1 MKTKFFFASLILM
14 GASLVANAQGYKD
27 GIEYYKVD
35 KLDNAKELLE
45 RNLNSPSTDKAEAYY
60 YLGQIA
66 LHQGNTSE
74 AKSYF
79 DQGIAANAN
88 NPYNYVGQA
97 AIALKN
103 GGSAKDLME
112 KARKLSKKDPKLE
125 MEIARAYYDAN
136 PTTYA
141 KDIEKC
147 IKNARKWDADHP
159 DSYIFEADTKAD
171 QKDWGNAA
179 GIYELAFDRDPDNI
193 EAYVKYAN
201 TYFNVNPSM
210 AIERLEELQ
219 GKVPNS
225 ALVQRE
231 LAEKYYSDNLG
242 SKAAEQYGKYIKN
255 PNHFAQDE
263 VRYVQLLFF
272 GEKYQESYDLAT
284 SLVNKLDPNDEK
296 VFYMRRMQL
305 YNLVE
310 LERWQEA
317 VEAGRAFFAMQVP
330 KGSTY
335 EVRDYTDYGA
345 ALQQAGHNEEAIAA
359 YNKAI
364 EMNPK
369 NVDLIRNMGA
379 SYSNAAIDKAEAGAP
394 ADEVAECYVKAAQYY
409 QRLVDDGNNSS
420 DDLFKLSKNY
430 LNIAKNT
437 SNPSLK
443 ADALA
448 KAKKYVAEVD
458 QLVPGNVLIVNQKVS
473 IARFEEGK
481 EMTGAAIP
489 AYKELLSVLDNK
501 EDKSD
506 YASYFRSA
514 YQYLAVYYYNK
525 GDKATAKTYY
535 ENWLQ
540 YDPDNENLRKFV
552 QGMK

>member
-1 MKTKFFFASLILM
+1 MKRKFFFASLMLM
-14 GASLVANAQGYKD
+14 GASIVANAQGYKD

-45 RNLNSPSTDKAEAYY
+45 RNLNAPSTDKAEAFY

-66 LHQGNTSE
+66 LHQGNVAQAAANFE
-74 AKSYF
+74 K
-79 DQGIAANAN
+79 GIAANAV

-103 GGSAKDLME
+103 GGEVKSLLE
-112 KARKLSKKDPKLE
+112 KARKLSKKDSKLE
-125 MEIARAYYDAN
+125 MEIARAFYDAN

-147 IKNARKWDADHP
+147 IKNARKWNADDP

-171 QKDWGNAA
+171 KKDWGNAA
-179 GIYELAFDRDPDNI
+179 GIYELAFDKDPNNI

-219 GKVPNS
+219 AKVPNS

-242 SKAAEQYGKYIKN
+242 AKAAEQYGKYINN

-272 GEKYQESYDLAT
+272 GEKYQQSYDLAT
-284 SLVNKLDPNDEK
+284 SLINKLNPADEK
-296 VFYMRRMQL
+296 VFYMKRMQL
-305 YNLVE
+305 YNMVQ
-310 LERWQEA
+310 LEKWAEA
-317 VEAGRAFFAMQVP
+317 VEAGKSFFANALP
-330 KGSTY
+330 KGSNY
-335 EVRDYTDYGA
+335 EVRDYTDYGL
-345 ALQQAGHNEEAIAA
+345 ALQTAGLAEEAINA

-364 EMNPK
+364 ELNPK
-369 NVDLIRNMGA
+369 NADLIRNLGDTYA
-379 SYSNAAIDKAEAGAP
+379 DAENF
-394 ADEVAECYVKAAQYY
+394 VKAAEYY
-409 QRLVDDGNNSS
+409 QRLVDDDNHKSN
-420 DDLFKLSKNY
+420 DLFTLSNY
-430 LNIAKNT
+430 YLGIAST
-437 SNPSLK
+437 DSLDNAIK
-443 ADALA
+443 ADALN
-448 KAKKYVAEVD
+448 KSQKYIDEVD
-458 QLVPGNVLIVNQKVS
+458 KKVPNNVQIVNQKAK
-473 IARFEEGK
+473 IAKFREGD
-481 EMTGAAIP
+481 TNNGAALD
-489 AYKELLSVLDNK
+489 AYNELLRILDTK

-506 YASYFRSA
+506 YARYYKYA
-514 YQYLAVYYYNK
+514 YNYLATYYFTK

-535 ENWLQ
+535 QKWLE
-540 YDPDNENLRKFV
+540 YDPENESLRNYVNSLK
-552 QGMK
+552 